1 MLVVHQIS
9 CFCNRSYVLIRELV
23 SIVVYGCFLVI
34 KSFVRSLNQ
43 SAVTYYETPL
53 LKSKQRLKKVK
64 RKILVLDLD
73 ETLIHSTAKNAVK
86 NQNRIVT
93 QNTANSS
100 NDDKFKLNNLPFKN
114 LRRRWQENRLKQT
127 NESYSSGL
135 SLMYKIFELPFQVF
149 DIMLSLGNMLSTR
162 FVNRNVTPPDFQ
174 LDLMIQREKIEFL
187 VRKRPHVDLF
197 LKKVAKWYDL
207 VVFTASLEMYGSE
220 VCDMLERDSG
230 IKFKAKYY
238 RQHCVQENPQSF
250 TKDLKIIS
258 NDMANIFIIDNS
270 PNAYKLSPDNAIPI
284 KSFVGAA
291 NDDHLLGLLPMLDCL
306 RFCSD
311 VRNILCRN

>member
-1 MLVVHQIS
+1 MIFLFNS
-9 CFCNRSYVLIRELV
+9 R
-23 SIVVYGCFLVI
+23 YGCFLVI

-43 SAVTYYETPL
+43 SAVLYDETPL

-73 ETLIHSTAKNAVK
+73 ETLIHSTAKNAFR
-86 NQNRIVT
+86 NQSRIVT

-100 NDDKFKLNNLPFKN
+100 SDDKFKLNNLPFKN
-114 LRRRWQENRLKQT
+114 LRRRWQEKRLNQT
-127 NESYSSGL
+127 NENSRGM
-135 SLMYKIFELPFQVF
+135 SLMYKMQMFWKNVTFFNANTYFFCTICIFELPFQVF
-149 DIMLSLGNMLSTR
+149 DIMLSIGNMLSTR
-162 FVNRNVTPPDFQ
+162 FINRNVTPPDFQ

-250 TKDLKIIS
+250 TKDLKVS
-258 NDMANIFIIDNS
+258 LYDTCDQYANNS
-270 PNAYKLSPDNAIPI
+270 HHFFTRMYEVHFCTIVFFVNNRLTDLSE
-284 KSFVGAA
+284 S
-291 NDDHLLGLLPMLDCL
+291 
-306 RFCSD
+306 CS
-311 VRNILCRN
+311 C